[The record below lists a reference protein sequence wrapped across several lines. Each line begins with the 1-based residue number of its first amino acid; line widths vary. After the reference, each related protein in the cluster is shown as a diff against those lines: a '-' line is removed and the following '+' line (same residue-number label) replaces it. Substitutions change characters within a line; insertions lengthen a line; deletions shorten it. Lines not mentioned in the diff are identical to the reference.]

1 MRDCSCGFLLLCLVL
16 FQSCGASKKLSE
28 GHAKQKIRELGLVE
42 FKDKQIEI
50 QKIFQSGDNQA
61 VAEAT
66 VALAFRLSRA
76 KDQDWHVSAIRLG
89 DRDWVETKAF
99 LLALDEVRARET
111 RDRLLRLQEGIR
123 KYREKTGNLPDGSTM
138 ATLTDALFPNYLP
151 EPIRYDAWNHEFT
164 LRITAGSSYQIIS
177 AGSDGIP
184 GTADDISL
192 GPSL

>member
-1 MRDCSCGFLLLCLVL
+1 
-16 FQSCGASKKLSE
+16 
-28 GHAKQKIRELGLVE
+28 
-42 FKDKQIEI
+42 
-50 QKIFQSGDNQA
+50 
-61 VAEAT
+61 
-66 VALAFRLSRA
+66 
-76 KDQDWHVSAIRLG
+76 
-89 DRDWVETKAF
+89 
-99 LLALDEVRARET
+99 
-111 RDRLLRLQEGIR
+111 
-123 KYREKTGNLPDGSTM
+123 M